1 MNLFKIFYLSC
12 CLYQF
17 SIYIFPL
24 LVMDYFDIK
33 DVKYNDDTFI
43 YPLCFIIGIWLVG
56 WGVSKLKFKTYYL
69 NGFSSNKNILIFLLW
84 IIASLVLYQTGNL
97 TMAKID
103 RTAIPFLTQLKLFSS
118 YGIIFT
124 YYYSLKFRKNH
135 INLLEYMFIVTIIL
149 AFAFLTLSKF
159 IIFLNLLIIL
169 FTAVKSK
176 KIKMLSLGIGAVYF
190 LTVYNYLLDYRT
202 SITNNQDVEVIQQAR
217 SSKNLEH
224 PPAVDFILDRLNYS
238 QIIDATKSN
247 NVYTENSP
255 YSSILLSL
263 IPRIIYPNKPKVG
276 IDTNAFGR
284 SIGLLDS
291 RDFITSLGIGVIGES
306 YAHYRLNGLFA
317 IFIYIF
323 IFIPF
328 ILIRNI
334 SFKILMFMSF
344 VTLDT
349 FVYLAPMLV
358 QVIIF
363 GFIFSGFKNNTLI
376 ANEFSKN

>member
-1 MNLFKIFYLSC
+1 
-12 CLYQF
+12 
-17 SIYIFPL
+17 
-24 LVMDYFDIK
+24 MDYFDIK